1 MKISSMQGRIESLLP
16 PNVDPGSTLSSLN
29 GAFIGGLTG
38 SMLWFVTKYSRDYQA
53 LFTYDSVLR
62 KKTLVAGARIAPF
75 TDYEGCALW
84 LLLPRGGT
92 TDCTAEIWIDG
103 KMVRSIYL
111 PQAQDEDIPLTAYG
125 KQVLLRVKNH
135 RIAFITSDCPDHVCI
150 KNGWLAREGE
160 QAICLPNRVSVILTD
175 GSTVPVEL
183 D

>member
-1 MKISSMQGRIESLLP
+1 MKISCMQGRIESLLP

-84 LLLPRGGT
+84 LLVYFAIIAAVWT
-92 TDCTAEIWIDG
+92 
-103 KMVRSIYL
+103 
-111 PQAQDEDIPLTAYG
+111 
-125 KQVLLRVKNH
+125 VLLYGSFSRGSRSLYLMRRLPEGRKPLFAYVL
-135 RIAFITSDCPDHVCI
+135 RAPVRYMVYGAMLCAVLLGVYYIIWRFITPES
-150 KNGWLAREGE
+150 
-160 QAICLPNRVSVILTD
+160 CLPF
-175 GSTVPVEL
+175 
-183 D
+183 

>member
-1 MKISSMQGRIESLLP
+1 MKISCMQGRIESLLP

-84 LLLPRGGT
+84 LLLPHGGT
-92 TDCTAEIWIDG
+92 SDCTAEIWIDG
-103 KMVRSIYL
+103 QMVRSIYL
-111 PQAQDEDIPLTAYG
+111 PQAPDEVISLAEYG
-125 KQVLLRVKNH
+125 KEVQLEVKNH
-135 RIAFITSDCPDHVCI
+135 RIAFISSDCPDKVCI
-150 KNGWLAREGE
+150 HNGWLSREGE
-160 QAICLPNRVSVILTD
+160 QAICLPNRVSVTLTD

-183 D
+183 N

>member
-1 MKISSMQGRIESLLP
+1 MKISCMQGRIESLLP

-84 LLLPRGGT
+84 LLVYF
-92 TDCTAEIWIDG
+92 AIIAAVW
-103 KMVRSIYL
+103 V
-111 PQAQDEDIPLTAYG
+111 
-125 KQVLLRVKNH
+125 VLLYGSFSRGSRSLYLMRRLPEGRKPLFAYVLRVPV
-135 RIAFITSDCPDHVCI
+135 RYMVYGAMLCAVLLGVYYIIWRFITPES
-150 KNGWLAREGE
+150 
-160 QAICLPNRVSVILTD
+160 CLPF
-175 GSTVPVEL
+175 
-183 D
+183 

>member
-1 MKISSMQGRIESLLP
+1 MKISCMQGRIESLLP

-84 LLLPRGGT
+84 LLVYF
-92 TDCTAEIWIDG
+92 AIIAAAW
-103 KMVRSIYL
+103 
-111 PQAQDEDIPLTAYG
+111 A
-125 KQVLLRVKNH
+125 VLLYGSFSRGSRSLYLMRRLPEGRKPLFAYVL
-135 RIAFITSDCPDHVCI
+135 RAPVRDMVYGAGRCAGLLGVYYIIWRFITPES
-150 KNGWLAREGE
+150 
-160 QAICLPNRVSVILTD
+160 CLPF
-175 GSTVPVEL
+175 
-183 D
+183 

>member
-1 MKISSMQGRIESLLP
+1 MKISCMQGRIESLLP

-84 LLLPRGGT
+84 LLVYF
-92 TDCTAEIWIDG
+92 AIIAAVW
-103 KMVRSIYL
+103 
-111 PQAQDEDIPLTAYG
+111 A
-125 KQVLLRVKNH
+125 VLLHGSFSRGSRSLYLMRRLPEGRKPLFAYVL
-135 RIAFITSDCPDHVCI
+135 RAPVRYMVYGAMLCAVLLGVYYIIWRFITPES
-150 KNGWLAREGE
+150 
-160 QAICLPNRVSVILTD
+160 CLPF
-175 GSTVPVEL
+175 
-183 D
+183 

>member
-1 MKISSMQGRIESLLP
+1 MKISCMQGRIESLLP

-84 LLLPRGGT
+84 LLAGGAGACTSCGGCRREESRFLPMCCGHRSGIW
-92 TDCTAEIWIDG
+92 CTALCCARCCW
-103 KMVRSIYL
+103 
-111 PQAQDEDIPLTAYG
+111 
-125 KQVLLRVKNH
+125 
-135 RIAFITSDCPDHVCI
+135 AFIISS
-150 KNGWLAREGE
+150 G
-160 QAICLPNRVSVILTD
+160 
-175 GSTVPVEL
+175 GS
-183 D
+183 

>member
-1 MKISSMQGRIESLLP
+1 MKISCMQGRIESLLP

-84 LLLPRGGT
+84 LLVYF
-92 TDCTAEIWIDG
+92 AIIAAVW
-103 KMVRSIYL
+103 V
-111 PQAQDEDIPLTAYG
+111 
-125 KQVLLRVKNH
+125 VLLYGSFSRGSRSLYLMRRLPEGRKPLFAYVL
-135 RIAFITSDCPDHVCI
+135 RAPVRYMVYGAMLCAVLLGVYYIIWRFITPES
-150 KNGWLAREGE
+150 
-160 QAICLPNRVSVILTD
+160 CLPF
-175 GSTVPVEL
+175 
-183 D
+183 

>member
-1 MKISSMQGRIESLLP
+1 MKISCMQGRIESLLP

-84 LLLPRGGT
+84 LLVYF
-92 TDCTAEIWIDG
+92 AIIAAVW
-103 KMVRSIYL
+103 
-111 PQAQDEDIPLTAYG
+111 A
-125 KQVLLRVKNH
+125 VLLYSSFSRGSRSLYLMRRLPEGRKPLFAYVL
-135 RIAFITSDCPDHVCI
+135 RAPVRYMVYGAMLCAVLLGVYYIIWRFITPES
-150 KNGWLAREGE
+150 
-160 QAICLPNRVSVILTD
+160 CLPF
-175 GSTVPVEL
+175 
-183 D
+183 

>member
-1 MKISSMQGRIESLLP
+1 MKISCMQGRIESLLP

-84 LLLPRGGT
+84 LLVYF
-92 TDCTAEIWIDG
+92 AIIAAVW
-103 KMVRSIYL
+103 
-111 PQAQDEDIPLTAYG
+111 A
-125 KQVLLRVKNH
+125 VLLYGSFSRGSRSLYLMGRLPKGR
-135 RIAFITSDCPDHVCI
+135 RIMAGYLLRGPLWCLVRCAVLCGALLGAYYLIWRFATPT
-150 KNGWLAREGE
+150 G
-160 QAICLPNRVSVILTD
+160 CLPI
-175 GSTVPVEL
+175 
-183 D
+183 

>member
-1 MKISSMQGRIESLLP
+1 MRISCMQGRIESLLP

-84 LLLPRGGT
+84 LLVYF
-92 TDCTAEIWIDG
+92 AIIAAVW
-103 KMVRSIYL
+103 V
-111 PQAQDEDIPLTAYG
+111 
-125 KQVLLRVKNH
+125 VLLYGSFSRGSRSLYLMRRLPEGRKPLFAYVL
-135 RIAFITSDCPDHVCI
+135 RAPVRYMVYGAMLCAVLLGVYYIIWRFITPES
-150 KNGWLAREGE
+150 
-160 QAICLPNRVSVILTD
+160 CLPF
-175 GSTVPVEL
+175 
-183 D
+183 